1 MRKCENEKEC
11 KSKLSAF
18 DNDVLYSICMGVH
31 LGQLIT
37 WFVHSAC
44 CCLN

>member
-18 DNDVLYSICMGVH
+18 DNDVQYSICMGVH